1 MSAAVAAM
9 NSELAPARLLAVNER
24 DDRLRK
30 RVNTSFTAADM
41 PLWATGVGSMV
52 CIRSTEDRLVEL
64 PFHAALDEGLYIAR
78 QGFTALSVTSPT
90 TIAAHSSRAS
100 TASLPLSP
108 HIGEA
113 HTANNA
119 T

>member
-41 PLWATGVGSMV
+41 PMAVNIEMQCEISHDLAPVYPLVMACSGIFRAT
-52 CIRSTEDRLVEL
+52 TDR
-64 PFHAALDEGLYIAR
+64 
-78 QGFTALSVTSPT
+78 
-90 TIAAHSSRAS
+90 
-100 TASLPLSP
+100 
-108 HIGEA
+108 
-113 HTANNA
+113 
-119 T
+119 

>member
-9 NSELAPARLLAVNER
+9 NSELAPARLLAVNKR

-78 QGFTALSVTSPT
+78 QGFTALSSDIADDDCGALVTSVDSFLAT
-90 TIAAHSSRAS
+90 LT
-100 TASLPLSP
+100 P
-108 HIGEA
+108 HR
-113 HTANNA
+113 
-119 T
+119 